1 MNTNSCSRRSPTAVL
16 FFYGDPSF
24 TRFRRS
30 MSLTEVRRLDMLKC
44 KVGRRT
50 TQQRELIQSQDL

>member
-1 MNTNSCSRRSPTAVL
+1 MAFFQMIEIVER
-16 FFYGDPSF
+16 FYGDPIF